1 MRLVAIVLAAGVLL
15 PLAVPASAQSTLDAV
30 RKRGTLVCGVN
41 GAAPGFSMQDAAKQW
56 QGLDVDL
63 CRAIAAA
70 TLGDAT
76 KVSFV
81 PLTAERRFAVLEAG
95 EIDVLA
101 RNTTVSLQRSA
112 GAHARFAAINYY
124 DGQAFVAPKRL
135 KLTRVSGL
143 ADKTVCVTK
152 GTTHEFNM
160 AAWFSLRG
168 FTVYSLAFDTQDA
181 MYAAFFAGR
190 CQAVTQDSTALAAA
204 IVQSGKAE
212 DYMMLPDIISK
223 EPLGPYVRNG
233 DSPWLDV
240 VRWTH
245 YAMLEA
251 EEREIT
257 RNNVDGKLEA
267 KDVNVQILLGVR
279 PGNGKILGLDE
290 KWAYNIVKQVG
301 NYGEIFERNVG
312 AGSPLKFG
320 RGVNALWTKGGAMYA
335 PPLR

>member
-1 MRLVAIVLAAGVLL
+1 MRLVATMLVAGVLA
-15 PLAVPASAQSTLDAV
+15 PLALPASAQSTLDAV

-41 GAAPGFSMQDAAKQW
+41 GSAPGFSVQNAARQW
-56 QGLDVDL
+56 EGLDVDL
-63 CRAIAAA
+63 CRGIAAA

-76 KVSFV
+76 KVNFV
-81 PLTAERRFAVLEAG
+81 PLTAERRFAALEAG
-95 EIDVLA
+95 EVDVLA

-112 GAHARFAAINYY
+112 GAKVRFAAINYY
-124 DGQAFVAPKRL
+124 DGQAFVVPKQL

-143 ADKTVCVTK
+143 ADKTVCVTR

-160 AAWFSLRG
+160 ASWFGLRG
-168 FTVYSLAFDTQDA
+168 FTVYTQAFDTQDA
-181 MYAAFFAGR
+181 MYAAFFANR
-190 CQAVTQDSTALAAA
+190 CQGVTQDSTALAAA
-204 IVQSGKAE
+204 IVQSGKAD
-212 DYMMLPDIISK
+212 DYMMLPDIVSK
-223 EPLGPYVRNG
+223 EPLGPYVRSG

-245 YAMLEA
+245 YAMVEA

-301 NYGEIFERNVG
+301 NYGEVFERNVG
-312 AGSPLKFG
+312 AASPLKFG

>member
-1 MRLVAIVLAAGVLL
+1 
-15 PLAVPASAQSTLDAV
+15 
-30 RKRGTLVCGVN
+30 
-41 GAAPGFSMQDAAKQW
+41 
-56 QGLDVDL
+56 
-63 CRAIAAA
+63 
-70 TLGDAT
+70 
-76 KVSFV
+76 
-81 PLTAERRFAVLEAG
+81 
-95 EIDVLA
+95 
-101 RNTTVSLQRSA
+101 
-112 GAHARFAAINYY
+112 
-124 DGQAFVAPKRL
+124 
-135 KLTRVSGL
+135 
-143 ADKTVCVTK
+143 
-152 GTTHEFNM
+152 M

-168 FTVYSLAFDTQDA
+168 FTVYSLPFDTQDA

-212 DYMMLPDIISK
+212 NYMMLPDIISK

-257 RNNVDGKLEA
+257 KNNVDGKLEA

-301 NYGEIFERNVG
+301 NYGEIFEHNVG
-312 AGSPLKFG
+312 ADSPLKFG